1 MTSTLT
7 NQQKKDWAKLLYI
20 QERLTLQEIAARV
33 GVSRVTVGK
42 WAQAGGWEM
51 LRAAVTSTRE
61 EQIRNLYRQIAQINK
76 AVDESD
82 AKYATPAQADTIGK
96 LAAAIS
102 KMEGD
107 FGIAD
112 IISVSKRFLTWLRAR
127 NQQQAAEM
135 ADLFDLFIKD
145 NLDS

>member
-7 NQQKKDWAKLLYI
+7 NQQKKDWAKLLYM

-42 WAQAGGWEM
+42 WAQAGSWEM

>member
-1 MTSTLT
+1 
-7 NQQKKDWAKLLYI
+7 
-20 QERLTLQEIAARV
+20 
-33 GVSRVTVGK
+33 
-42 WAQAGGWEM
+42 
-51 LRAAVTSTRE
+51 
-61 EQIRNLYRQIAQINK
+61 
-76 AVDESD
+76 
-82 AKYATPAQADTIGK
+82 
-96 LAAAIS
+96 
-102 KMEGD
+102 MEGD